1 VDQGTLYR
9 KHGCISLVS
18 FCRFD
23 VGDFISVVAD
33 YALHTRRGKS
43 GMKPFPF
50 MGIALLVV
58 AYLIGAKYPG
68 VAQKVFG
75 MIGK

>member
-1 VDQGTLYR
+1 
-9 KHGCISLVS
+9 
-18 FCRFD
+18 
-23 VGDFISVVAD
+23 
-33 YALHTRRGKS
+33 
-43 GMKPFPF
+43 MKPFHF